1 MFVPLNPGTALG
13 FHTALTGRESFA
25 RMFSQGFT
33 LHPTDE
39 DQSVGTTSWAIFD
52 SSLPGETALEYLAI
66 FPLRI
71 TEPSPPCSSIAAPVL

>member
-1 MFVPLNPGTALG
+1 MFVPLNLGTALG

-39 DQSVGTTSWAIFD
+39 DLSVGTPSWAIFV
-52 SSLPGETALEYLAI
+52 SSLPGGTA
-66 FPLRI
+66 FK
-71 TEPSPPCSSIAAPVL
+71 